1 MLLTVSVAVK
11 QFVSFTMRGPLAS
24 QPPCVGLK
32 DLFSME
38 ESEPVSGF
46 QTNKLLSAK
55 LATMLCHYV

>member
-32 DLFSME
+32 DLPFYKIH
-38 ESEPVSGF
+38 SGRQDPLSTSRNF
-46 QTNKLLSAK
+46 LLYFDEMA
-55 LATMLCHYV
+55 